1 MDQLDKEIIGILQN
15 DGRTSNA
22 KIARALDVSE
32 GTIRRRLKRLTDG
45 NIIKILAFPDP
56 SKIGYATEAMIAL
69 QVDPGKIEDVAVSL
83 AQSNETVTVSI
94 TTGAFDIFA
103 WVAMTTQEEL
113 HAFILGTVGKIEGVR
128 RSETFMSMSVKKRSL
143 AIL

>member
-1 MDQLDKEIIGILQN
+1 MDQLDREIISILQN

-32 GTIRRRLKRLTDG
+32 GTIRRRLKKLTDG
-45 NIIKILAFPDP
+45 NIIQVLAFPDP

-69 QVDPGKIEDVAVSL
+69 QVDPGKIEDVAISL
-83 AQSNETVTVSI
+83 AKSNETVTVSI

-113 HAFILGTVGKIEGVR
+113 HSFILGTVGNIEGVR
-128 RSETFMSMSVKKRSL
+128 RSETFMSMSVKKRNL
-143 AIL
+143 AVL